1 MTSFKPLTNR
11 ASSKAHGDDTTL
23 TRFHFAKDD
32 PAKVRSKR
40 RQPRLPGYENAFVR
54 EGRPKFMRSV
64 KKPEDLAHLL
74 VSGHSNA
81 KIGRDVRVGKL
92 KGFHIYTLS
101 LPERLTCPTSCKHW
115 EDCYGNN
122 MPFAKRIDPSS
133 KTFLPRLSQEIDE
146 LMRKHRGKV
155 LIRLHALGDFYS
167 TRYVQFWSDQ
177 LRKHPTLHLFGY
189 TARKRGTEIGD
200 AVFVA
205 TMAWDRRFMVRVSD
219 GGEPEMC
226 TVSIGGRDDAPAG
239 SVICPEQLG
248 VEHKRIN
255 PKTGAPYAMLCATC
269 GICWSTPTNVA
280 FMEH

>member
-1 MTSFKPLTNR
+1 
-11 ASSKAHGDDTTL
+11 
-23 TRFHFAKDD
+23 
-32 PAKVRSKR
+32 
-40 RQPRLPGYENAFVR
+40 
-54 EGRPKFMRSV
+54 
-64 KKPEDLAHLL
+64 
-74 VSGHSNA
+74 
-81 KIGRDVRVGKL
+81 
-92 KGFHIYTLS
+92 
-101 LPERLTCPTSCKHW
+101 
-115 EDCYGNN
+115 